1 MDLFV
6 LDKLVILLVK
16 KIMNDG
22 VLQFTILVG
31 LWLAS
36 EVALPSKKT
45 KEQKK

>member
-1 MDLFV
+1 MDPFI
-6 LDKLVILLVK
+6 LDKLVVLLVK

-22 VLQFTILVG
+22 VLQFAILAG
-31 LWLAS
+31 LWLVS